1 MAITLNTKTYN
12 FAGHQA
18 PIGQSVYMERSAGI
32 PQGFSPLS
40 VKVEEPN
47 AKGQSKVRWKLK
59 LPVLVTETTAC
70 ACEGDVAS
78 EDFVD
83 LIVTFGKGNTTA
95 RRTDVLDRLQDLVL
109 TTEFT
114 SSVTSL
120 LQPSA

>member
-12 FAGHQA
+12 FAGHQ
-18 PIGQSVYMERSAGI
+18 PPVNQSVYMERSAGI

-59 LPVLVTETTAC
+59 LPTLVTETSAC

-78 EDFVD
+78 EDFLD
-83 LIVTFGKGNTTA
+83 LVVTFGKGNTSA
-95 RRTDVLDRLQDLVL
+95 RRADLLARLQDLV
-109 TTEFT
+109 TKTEFT
-114 SSVTSL
+114 ASLTSL
-120 LQPSA
+120 LQPSS

>member
-1 MAITLNTKTYN
+1 M
-12 FAGHQA
+12 
-18 PIGQSVYMERSAGI
+18 
-32 PQGFSPLS
+32 
-40 VKVEEPN
+40 
-47 AKGQSKVRWKLK
+47 
-59 LPVLVTETTAC
+59 PVLVTETTAC

-114 SSVTSL
+114 ASVTSL